1 MMKKVLIWDTFPL
14 SNSGGPNGY
23 LYNIHEYL
31 RKYPTSQ
38 ITFLSD
44 ILGQQTKFSDNIE
57 VKKRNRTG
65 IFTFFRIIYNY
76 CWRVYRLCDVII
88 PSSIDLNEYDFIH
101 VHSIN
106 QVLGIRKK
114 YPSYHGKI
122 IVTSHCPCLWIDE
135 MLTILPRWA
144 KYLRPFAILN
154 ECASYDSADYIM
166 FPCKDAREPYE
177 KDKRISRCFKKNEDK
192 FFYVPSSILDL
203 EIDERKIQKF
213 EDLGIPKDS
222 FVITYFGRHNEI
234 KGYDILKEV
243 GKSLLDKYPN
253 LYFLC
258 AGRGPIAPL
267 KHRRWIELG
276 FINNTN
282 ELLYQS
288 DLYILPN
295 RETYFDLVV
304 LEILRSSTRL
314 IFSDTGGNKFFKTL
328 QPEETSELYYFDIDK
343 LDDLLLLVECAIKEK
358 ELSAESYNQKG
369 NLNRQ
374 LFLKYFT
381 IETYMNNYIRQVN
394 DLM

>member
-1 MMKKVLIWDTFPL
+1 MKKVLIWDTFPL

-31 RKYPTSQ
+31 RKYPTNQ

-44 ILGQQTKFSDNIE
+44 ILGQQSKLPENSE
-57 VKKRNRTG
+57 VKKRNRTA
-65 IFTFFRIIYNY
+65 IFVFLRIIFNY

-106 QVLGIRKK
+106 QVLGLRKK

-144 KYLRPFAILN
+144 KYLRPFAVLN
-154 ECASYDSADYIM
+154 ECASYDAADYIM

-177 KDKRISRCFKKNEDK
+177 KDERVRKCFRKNEGK

-203 EIDERKIQKF
+203 KIDETKIQKF
-213 EDLGIPKDS
+213 EDLGIPKGA

-234 KGYDILKEV
+234 KGYDILKKV
-243 GKSLLDKYPN
+243 GEALLDKHPN

-258 AGRGPIAPL
+258 AGRGPIEPL
-267 KHRRWIELG
+267 KHSRWIELG
-276 FINNTN
+276 FINNAN
-282 ELLYQS
+282 ELLHQS

-314 IFSDTGGNKFFKTL
+314 IFSDTGGNKFFKAL
-328 QPEETSELYYFDIDK
+328 QPEEISELKYFDIGK
-343 LDDLLLLVECAIKEK
+343 LDDLLLLVEGAIKEK
-358 ELSAESYNQKG
+358 ELSVDNYKQKG
-369 NLNRQ
+369 SLNRQ

-381 IETYMNNYIRQVN
+381 IETYIDNYIRQIN
-394 DLM
+394 GLIN